1 MFSNIINEIE
11 NKSSQ
16 YSDIDMKIVN
26 FIKMIEQK
34 NKGGDL
40 PEPTPLRV
48 STRSA
53 KCTINTP
60 LILEVL
66 GSIFLNNIYNNIV
79 MGKDPTYLIKGISMK
94 DMVLNTVKK
103 KKTRRKNKKN
113 DSVKQTKKSK
123 KKEHFYNQCSV
134 IIKPD
139 QDRRPVNIKL
149 FLNGSVSMTGCLE
162 NKDGY
167 DAMCVL
173 IEELKKYPE
182 IFVNQED
189 ADKVGFNNY
198 QITMINSDYSI
209 NFKIDR
215 LKLYNLLR
223 NETDIFVT
231 YEPENYPGKDK
242 FYCNTAK
249 DYQDGICRC
258 MGKKCKGKGLGH
270 GEGECKKITVAIFQ
284 SGSIIITGAR
294 AFEQT
299 EIAYNFINKFLLENY
314 SYIIKFS
321 IIDYIDETSDESE
334 SDEAIQPLKN
344 KKKIKIKNK
353 KNPFKIQPSKLT

>member
-11 NKSSQ
+11 NKSSL

-34 NKGGDL
+34 NKGGEL
-40 PEPTPLRV
+40 PTPTPLRV

-53 KCTINTP
+53 KCTINSQ
-60 LILEVL
+60 LILELL
-66 GSIFLNNIYNNIV
+66 GSTFYNNIYNNIV
-79 MGKDPTYLIKGISMK
+79 MKKDPSYLIKGISMK

-103 KKTRRKNKKN
+103 KGRRKNKKK
-113 DSVKQTKKSK
+113 DTTKVKKKSK
-123 KKEHFYNQCSV
+123 SKEHFYNQCSI

-173 IEELKKYPE
+173 MKELKKYPN
-182 IFVNQED
+182 IFVNHD
-189 ADKVGFNNY
+189 DVNNIAFNNY

-231 YEPENYPGKDK
+231 YEPENYPGVKIN
-242 FYCNTAK
+242 FYCNSNK
-249 DYQDGICRC
+249 KYQDGICKC
-258 MGKKCKGKGLGH
+258 VCKKCKGKGMGH

-299 EIAYNFINKFLLENY
+299 KIAYNFINKFLLENY
-314 SYIIKFS
+314 TYIIKFS
-321 IIDYIDETSDESE
+321 IIDYIDESSDENE
-334 SDEAIQPLKN
+334 DDEDNQIKN
-344 KKKIKIKNK
+344 KKIIKIKNK
-353 KNPFKIQPSKLT
+353 KKLFNIQPDKVT